1 MTYFWTQKSAHSGG
15 VSLTED
21 KAIRGS
27 SPYHGLQQ
35 SLRRWGCQTSTWR
48 QHQEVSH
55 WPLANVQGPVRVHPD
70 WADWPVVMQH
80 PHKRRGGHF
89 IFWHSYGE
97 TIWAH
102 PWDEISLHSTL
113 NHPVHLLTTIL
124 PLINMNDNSHFIA
137 SMDQVTICCR
147 IHPSCN
153 YKEKSSTSHRIAWW
167 MFSRR
172 TSCVLLQLLMVNIR
186 AEPLAHVRHSL
197 QWPLGWSFM
206 SPSAFLDSSQP
217 QSNKN
222 GHSSASR
229 GRKILFNVL
238 VTLSH

>member
-1 MTYFWTQKSAHSGG
+1 MGGG
-15 VSLTED
+15 VTDRGQGHQGIFSISWSTTKPTQVGVPNIYMEAASRGLT
-21 KAIRGS
+21 
-27 SPYHGLQQ
+27 
-35 SLRRWGCQTSTWR
+35 
-48 QHQEVSH
+48 
-55 WPLANVQGPVRVHPD
+55 LAPGQCAGASQGPSWLGWLACGDAAPTQE
-70 WADWPVVMQH
+70 AG
-80 PHKRRGGHF
+80 GGHF